1 MLGLLALAATAAL
14 VAGSMLLRQAQ
25 PLGGGGRIL
34 VTYPSGPGWLF
45 EIGGEGVHERKVA
58 LRGCPRV
65 VGNADAVATNT
76 RFVGIRYQGFEG
88 PVSNPIST
96 NYTGGERWSPDS
108 RTLALLNFGDGS
120 VTFVSLAAGDVE
132 HPVQVRVP
140 LDLRGIP
147 LSSDG
152 IVYFDGSFSPDGR
165 WFLVVTDLVGD
176 GTTRRLDLLD
186 VRGGNPRQLATLP
199 AVAPGVD
206 EQALG
211 VIWTADDG
219 AVALVSEADGTRRV
233 ATVSTTTGVVRWLD
247 DAETAPASADLV
259 VQAWS
264 PDGSRIYAWAD
275 GYLWYVDIGSGE
287 WHRTALTQRSPMTFA
302 VADDGRRAA
311 MVSGTTLW
319 VVDSITG
326 AIARQ
331 SLGSTISAWSP
342 DRSALAVLESSGTD
356 DVVRAWDP
364 WSASGPSVAAT
375 VPVEAPPVG
384 PAGADG
390 PCIQWLP
397 EVQS

>member
-1 MLGLLALAATAAL
+1 MAERDPMSFEARLADAFDRYVTAGAPVAVDARTIGAALAGITRPSPRATWVARTVRVRGVRLGLVLGLLALAATAAL

-176 GTTRRLDLLD
+176 GP
-186 VRGGNPRQLATLP
+186 RGAS
-199 AVAPGVD
+199 
-206 EQALG
+206 
-211 VIWTADDG
+211 I
-219 AVALVSEADGTRRV
+219 S
-233 ATVSTTTGVVRWLD
+233 ST
-247 DAETAPASADLV
+247 
-259 VQAWS
+259 
-264 PDGSRIYAWAD
+264 
-275 GYLWYVDIGSGE
+275 SG
-287 WHRTALTQRSPMTFA
+287 
-302 VADDGRRAA
+302 
-311 MVSGTTLW
+311 
-319 VVDSITG
+319 
-326 AIARQ
+326 
-331 SLGSTISAWSP
+331 
-342 DRSALAVLESSGTD
+342 
-356 DVVRAWDP
+356 
-364 WSASGPSVAAT
+364 AAT
-375 VPVEAPPVG
+375 RDSLRRCPPWRRG
-384 PAGADG
+384 SMSRRWA
-390 PCIQWLP
+390 
-397 EVQS
+397 